1 MDRNTRIDMLVKMLK
16 KESGDVF
23 LNYALAL
30 EYATD
35 MNMVAEAEH
44 LYRKVID
51 KDNNYIAA
59 YYQLGKL
66 LESSHRNDEAI
77 EIYKKGLEK
86 ATINKDNK
94 AINEFGEAIFLLED

>member
-1 MDRNTRIDMLVKMLK
+1 MERVTRIDMLVEMLK

-35 MNMVAEAEH
+35 INTAGDAEQ
-44 LYRKVID
+44 LFRRVID
-51 KDNNYIAA
+51 KDENYIPA

-66 LESSHRNDEAI
+66 YESTLRTKEALD
-77 EIYKKGLEK
+77 IYKKGLDK
-86 ATINKDNK
+86 ATLQKDNK
-94 AINEFGEAIFLLED
+94 AVNEFGEAIFLLED